1 LNYISTRGG
10 APQLDFEGAL
20 MAGLARDGGLYVP
33 ESWPRLAPEEIVAL
47 AGQPY
52 RCAAASVMQPM
63 VADSIPASEFAR
75 LIEAAYDGFAHPAV
89 APLVQLDDNLWLLE
103 LFHGPTLA
111 FKDLAMQLLGLLMDR
126 SLKRSGRRA
135 TILVATSGD
144 TGAAAVEAFKNRE
157 TIDLYVLF
165 PDGRISPAQ
174 RRQMTTA
181 GAANVYPIAVDGTFD
196 DCQAIVKTLFG
207 DHAFR
212 DDVQL
217 SAVNSINWARIMAQ
231 TVYYFTAATALGAPY
246 RPMRFAVPTG
256 NFGDIFAGYA
266 ARCMGLP
273 VERLIIATNTNDIL
287 ARALETGLYQPR
299 PVVAT
304 ASPSMDIQVSSN
316 FERLVFEASGRDS
329 GRVTALM
336 ADFAETGSFALNDAE
351 LAAMRAIFSACRVN
365 EPETGETIA
374 RVHRETGYLA
384 DPHTAVGLAA
394 AIRQAGDSPAPMI
407 VLATAHPAKFPD
419 AIEKAAGCLPSIPKR
434 LSTAL
439 SGREEFASIDAN
451 AGSVRAVIRQRSRIQ
466 AIGAHS

>member
-1 LNYISTRGG
+1 
-10 APQLDFEGAL
+10 

-33 ESWPRLAPEEIVAL
+33 DHWPGFAPEEIAAL

-52 RCAAASVMQPM
+52 WRAAASVMQPM
-63 VADSIPASEFAR
+63 IADSIPASEFAE
-75 LIEAAYDGFAHPAV
+75 LIETAYRGFAHPAV
-89 APLVQLDDNLWLLE
+89 APLVQLGDNLWLLE

-157 TIDLYVLF
+157 AIDLYVLF

-174 RRQMTTA
+174 RQQMTTA
-181 GAANVYPIAVDGTFD
+181 AAANVYPIAVNGTFD

-212 DDVQL
+212 DEVQL

-231 TVYYFTAATALGAPY
+231 TVYYFTAATALGAPH
-246 RPMRFAVPTG
+246 RPVRFAVPTG

-266 ARCMGLP
+266 ARCMSLP

-287 ARALETGLYQPR
+287 ARTLESGLYQPR

-329 GRVTALM
+329 SRVKALM
-336 ADFAETGSFALNDAE
+336 ADFSETGSFRLSDAE
-351 LAAMRAIFSACRVN
+351 LAAMRAVFSACRVN
-365 EPETGETIA
+365 ETETAATIA
-374 RVHRETGYLA
+374 RLYRETGYLA

-394 AIRQAGDSPAPMI
+394 AIAQAGDSSTPMI

-419 AIEKAAGCLPSIPKR
+419 AIEKAAGCLPSIPSR
-434 LSTAL
+434 LEKAL
-439 SGREEFASIDAN
+439 SGREEFAAIDAN
-451 AGSVRAVIRQRSRIQ
+451 AGSVRDFIRQRSRIQ